1 MNNDWFGGDGFN
13 TSGFLNSLGNLV
25 LALLVLLIG
34 FIIAKAISA
43 GVEKLLK
50 KTGVIRK
57 YGTPNRRS
65 AAPDG
70 DKEKSKKW
78 TPEKIAGTIVF
89 WIIMVFAFILFF
101 NILNLNIIASPLV
114 DMMSTILAF
123 IPNILTAALI
133 LLLAYVLALVLKTVV
148 VKVGHKLVQ
157 NRKVRDSK
165 YVKDSSNLG
174 SYVDSAGTI
183 VFYLVLLMFLPGI
196 LGALGIDAVSEP
208 FSGMLASFLS
218 FIPRLVAAAL
228 IFFIGWIV
236 AKIVRDIVSN
246 FLHALGADKLGARLG
261 FDRALK
267 DTSIS
272 SIIGTVVFVLIMIPV
287 TISALERLQ
296 IAGIT
301 DPAINMLNDVMAMIP
316 NIIIAILLIF
326 VGLFVGKWARRFV
339 SDLLSRLSFNNVTSQ
354 LRVGGWKASG
364 NGMTPSDIV
373 GYLVQIIVVILF
385 VVEAFQVVGLSFLVD
400 LGTAVLAF
408 LPSVITAIVIL
419 GLGIILANVVKR
431 ILSSL
436 FEGSELEVLSS
447 VAKYAIMALAL
458 FMALDQLGVA
468 DTIVNSAFILILGAV
483 ALAFGL
489 AFGLGGRDNASR
501 YLDKIE
507 RKAENTEMNK
517 ENARMEREK
526 MKQENRN
533 EGSQHTASTPPQE
546 AVHDDVDQRPVDN
559 DWSGDDL
566 SRDTSAWDSVNDA
579 DDFPENDQRGHNN
592 PYAPD
597 DFDNDRRG
605 E

>member
-1 MNNDWFGGDGFN
+1 MNNTWFSSDGFN

-25 LALLVLLIG
+25 LALIVLFVG
-34 FIIAKAISA
+34 FIIAKAVSA

-57 YGTPNRRS
+57 YGSPGRGRRS
-65 AAPDG
+65 VPPEG
-70 DKEKSKKW
+70 EETSSKKW

-89 WIIMVFAFILFF
+89 WILMVFVFILFF

-123 IPNILTAALI
+123 IPNVLTAALI
-133 LLLAYVLALVLKTVV
+133 LLLAYILAIVLKTVV

-208 FSGMLASFLS
+208 FSGMLASFLG

-228 IFFIGWIV
+228 IFVIGWIV

-246 FLHALGADKLGARLG
+246 FLHAVGTDKLGTRLG
-261 FDRALK
+261 LDKVLK

-272 SIIGTVVFVLIMIPV
+272 SIIGTIVFVLIMIPV

-296 IAGIT
+296 IEGIT
-301 DPAINMLNDVMAMIP
+301 GPAINMLDDVMAMIP
-316 NIIIAILLIF
+316 NIVIAILLIF
-326 VGLFVGKWARRFV
+326 VGLFIGKWARRFTA
-339 SDLLSRLSFNNVTSQ
+339 DLLSRLSFNNVTSH

-364 NGMTPSDIV
+364 SSMTPSDIV

-385 VVEAFQVVGLSFLVD
+385 VVEAFQIVGLSFLVD

-431 ILSSL
+431 ILASL
-436 FEGSELEVLSS
+436 LEGSELSMLSS

-468 DTIVNSAFILILGAV
+468 DTIVNSAFILILGAA

-501 YLDKIE
+501 YLDKME
-507 RKAENTEMNK
+507 QKAENTEINR
-517 ENARMEREK
+517 ENAKREKEK
-526 MKQENRN
+526 MKEEHRN
-533 EGSQHTASTPPQE
+533 EGTQHTESTPPQE
-546 AVHDDVDQRPVDN
+546 AVRDDADQRPVDH
-559 DWSGDDL
+559 DWSDDL
-566 SRDTSAWDSVNDA
+566 SRDTSAWDSVNDS
-579 DDFPENDQRGHNN
+579 DGFEEDQRGNN
-592 PYAPD
+592 PFAPD